1 VDTEDQ
7 VCLDRSKH
15 IKILINRI
23 INLIF
28 LVMNENNLEYL
39 QTSLK
44 YLGFGDSLN
53 ESLKESIAHG
63 PQGFNL
69 QSAAIEM
76 PDPAK
81 RYEPGFADK
90 ISYLLAFSK
99 SKETDMYFFN
109 SYQATLKKAG
119 TTDLVSQTFYIN
131 KGKGVTAKESYNLL
145 SGRAVNKDVVLK
157 TGEKAN
163 LWLKLDF
170 TEHTPEKGYAIDP
183 YGKNY
188 GFSLKETVETF
199 HILNMEK
206 PGFKDQLLKSLE
218 RGNLHEVTFMKNGK
232 ETTGFVTA
240 NPKFKTLDFYDRDL
254 VEIYSKAVDR
264 KEPVLKEEKEKEY
277 ALEGA
282 MEPKVEQKKGR
293 GR

>member
-1 VDTEDQ
+1 
-7 VCLDRSKH
+7 
-15 IKILINRI
+15 
-23 INLIF
+23 
-28 LVMNENNLEYL
+28 MNENNLEYL
-39 QTSLK
+39 QNTLK

-53 ESLKESIAHG
+53 ADLKESIAHG
-63 PQGFNL
+63 PVGFKI
-69 QSAAIEM
+69 QSPTKEM

-81 RYEPGFADK
+81 RYEPEFGDK
-90 ISYLLAFSK
+90 MTYVLSFSK

-109 SYQATLKKAG
+109 SYEATLKKAD
-119 TTDLVSQTFYIN
+119 TKDLISQTFYIN

-157 TGEKAN
+157 SGEKAN

-206 PGFKDQLLKSLE
+206 LGFKDQLLKSLE
-218 RGNLHEVTFMKNGK
+218 RGNLHEVSFMKNGK
-232 ETTGFVTA
+232 EVTGFVTA

-254 VEIYSKAVDR
+254 GEIYSKAVDR

-282 MEPKVEQKKGR
+282 IEPKVEEKKGR